1 MRVCSISQMRTM
13 VLEYGPTW
21 LGHFYGFYVPSGKH
35 SYWKWPFI
43 VDCPIN
49 SMVIFHSYVNVY
61 QRVGVYIP
69 APWFASGCCEN
80 HQKPMEGI
88 IHPPGIPAQD
98 ASLIRTL
105 SCLADAV
112 NPYKTSGTF
121 VENLGKSDDTYYK
134 WISLKHLWYDRI
146 LNLTWCIVWW
156 SFKYK
161 PHYVNEHV

>member
-98 ASLIRTL
+98 ASLIRTR

-156 SFKYK
+156 SIQ
-161 PHYVNEHV
+161 V